1 MNNSLNTIYIRQAPQ
16 AVAMF
21 DKDMR
26 YLAVSEKWLHD
37 YHVTEDVIGKSHYE
51 VFPEI
56 GDDWKQI
63 HRDCLN
69 GAINTNP
76 EAIFERLDG
85 SRQWISWDV
94 RPWFE
99 EDGNIGGILMY
110 TEDITK
116 RKVIELELS
125 RSEQQFRQTFEHSA
139 IGMAIVDLS
148 GRWVRANKSLCD
160 IVGYTA
166 QELMER
172 TFQDITHPEDLD
184 KDLELLAELLAGRR
198 ESYRM
203 EKRYFRK
210 NGDWVWALLAVA
222 LVKDNEGNPQH
233 FVSQVT
239 DITEQKLAHQKVQ
252 EVLAELK
259 GVLNA
264 SSQVSII
271 GADINGVITTFNK
284 GAENMLGYT
293 AEEMLYKQTP
303 AIIHVQSEVEARAS
317 ELTEILGEPVSG
329 FDTFVAYAQRGL
341 YESRQWTYV
350 RKDGSTFPVQ
360 LVVTANKKA
369 NGEIIGFLGVAT
381 DISKIKEA
389 ENEIISL
396 LDVTADQN
404 KRLLNFAHI
413 VSHNLRSHSGNFSM
427 LLELLDKENNPEA
440 QKEMMGFLRE
450 ASDNLKETIAH
461 LNEVVQMNSSTED
474 NLKQVSL
481 NKAADNV
488 IGSIQALLKTN
499 DATCVINI
507 PENTYVR
514 AVPAYL
520 DSILLNFVT
529 NSVKYRSPDRNPE
542 IAITATPAPNHFIML
557 SITDNGMGIDL
568 KKHGSK
574 LFGMYKTFHGNK
586 DARGIGL
593 FITKNQIEAMGGKIE
608 AESEPG
614 IGTTF
619 KIFLKQ

>member
-1 MNNSLNTIYIRQAPQ
+1 MNNYLNTIYIRQAPQ
-16 AVAMF
+16 AIAMF
-21 DKDMR
+21 DCDMR
-26 YLAVSEKWLHD
+26 YVAVSEKWLND
-37 YHVTEDVIGKSHYE
+37 YHIKTDVIGKSHYE
-51 VFPEI
+51 IFPEI

-63 HRDCLN
+63 HQDCLK

-76 EAIFERLDG
+76 EAIFQRLDG

-116 RKVIELELS
+116 RKLVELELS

-139 IGMAIVDLS
+139 IGMAIVDLN
-148 GRWVRANKSLCD
+148 GRWVKVNKSLCD

-166 QELMER
+166 TELMEK
-172 TFQDITHPEDLD
+172 TFQHITHPEDLD
-184 KDLELLAELLAGRR
+184 KDLELLAELLAGKRD
-198 ESYRM
+198 SYRM
-203 EKRYFRK
+203 EKRYFAK
-210 NGDWVWALLAVA
+210 NGDWVWVLLAVA
-222 LVKDNEGNPQH
+222 LVKDNEGKPQH

-239 DITEQKLAHQKVQ
+239 DITEQKLADQKVQ

-259 GVLNA
+259 GILKA

-293 AEEMLYKQTP
+293 AEEVLFKQTP
-303 AIIHVQSEVEARAS
+303 EIIHVRSEVEARAH
-317 ELTEILGEPVSG
+317 ELTEILGESISG
-329 FDTFVAYAQRGL
+329 FDTFVAYAKRGL

-360 LVVTANKKA
+360 LVVTANKNA
-369 NGEIIGFLGVAT
+369 TGEIRGFLGVAI

-389 ENEIISL
+389 ENEIKSL

-404 KRLLNFAHI
+404 RRLLNFAHI

-427 LLELLDKENNPEA
+427 LLELLDKETNPEA
-440 QKEMMGFLRE
+440 QKEMMDLLRE

-474 NLKQVSL
+474 NLRQVSL
-481 NKAADNV
+481 NKAAESAV
-488 IGSIQALLKTN
+488 GSIQALLKAN
-499 DATCVINI
+499 NATCVINI
-507 PENTYVR
+507 PENTHVQ

-529 NSVKYRSPDRNPE
+529 NSVKYRSPDRNP
-542 IAITATPAPNHFIML
+542 AITITAIPAPNHFIML